1 MIRTDVLVP
10 TFKKSVMRYLQ
21 EEKVMNK
28 KEGKYNSNF
37 FKAVLSLKNEKE
49 CKVFFEDV
57 CTIKE
62 LQDMANR
69 LEVARLLLEGKVF
82 NDISKTTGSSSATIS
97 RVNRSLNYGDDG
109 YELVFNRMQD

>member
-1 MIRTDVLVP
+1 
-10 TFKKSVMRYLQ
+10 
-21 EEKVMNK
+21 MNK
-28 KEGKYNSNF
+28 KASKYNSNF
-37 FKAVLSLKNEKE
+37 FKAVLSLKDEKE

-69 LEVARLLLEGKVF
+69 LEVARLLIDGMVF

-97 RVNRSLNYGDDG
+97 RVNKCLLYGPGG
-109 YELVFNRMQD
+109 YEMVLKRIEEEQ